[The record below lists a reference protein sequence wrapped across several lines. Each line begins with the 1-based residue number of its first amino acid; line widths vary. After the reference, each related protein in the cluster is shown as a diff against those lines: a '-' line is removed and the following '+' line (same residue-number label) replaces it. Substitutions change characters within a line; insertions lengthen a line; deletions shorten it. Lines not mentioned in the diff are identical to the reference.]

1 MLTEHI
7 ELQGNGAVA
16 VSQTDPTSGIAGAAD
31 SRQAVDHFIVVHLSD
46 GADFIPI
53 LKCPEGTYRDHSDP
67 YCEAVLISG
76 SAESESMRTHVI
88 FDCDSYA
95 PKWNEYL
102 KFRADPGR
110 YPEEIEIRAFDKSD
124 DVRMADAKYG
134 CFRIH
139 CRSEGMFVD
148 AAAVYESVV
157 ELEMGAKIRV
167 RVGLITESAAAQR
180 AKMKAFRARNY
191 ECHFEQ
197 SPETVRW
204 MDSNTELFSKLCAL
218 NTEGIQLNDD
228 TFQVMVPPPTNYNV
242 LHHFERFQGL
252 FGSAPGLMQ
261 LYFDRHC
268 KMLYA
273 VNPEKVVQSEHF
285 RAHFLFVLSFLLLF
299 FCDFEPHGVLRS
311 FQGEDNLQFGGMDIS
326 HQVHILWR
334 YEFLKN
340 HILAGQDSEFNIYK
354 SYIIDPSP
362 QKLVF
367 CVVAVTLQVCDSLN

>member
-1 MLTEHI
+1 MFTEHI

-191 ECHFEQ
+191 ECHFEE

-273 VNPEKVVQSEHF
+273 VNPEKVYDPLSADVDLIGESEC
-285 RAHFLFVLSFLLLF
+285 AFLCKPL
-299 FCDFEPHGVLRS
+299 
-311 FQGEDNLQFGGMDIS
+311 
-326 HQVHILWR
+326 LWR
-334 YEFLKN
+334 LLAFNYKN
-340 HILAGQDSEFNIYK
+340 EMDLSPFWRFESPICFSSHFCMENMNE
-354 SYIIDPSP
+354 SP
-362 QKLVF
+362 QQNRVRGHR
-367 CVVAVTLQVCDSLN
+367 CGP